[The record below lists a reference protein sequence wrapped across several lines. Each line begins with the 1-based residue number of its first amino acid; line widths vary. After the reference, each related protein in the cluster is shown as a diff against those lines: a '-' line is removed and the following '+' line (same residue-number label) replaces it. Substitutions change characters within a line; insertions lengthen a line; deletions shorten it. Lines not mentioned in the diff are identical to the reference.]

1 MGFGELIC
9 TNMGPENNYLLS
21 EVGTLQRQVIK
32 GRVNFKKYV
41 LNRSKFYGFG
51 GHSREGAGMRPIL
64 IIPVLIL
71 FLILLRLSL
80 ALRVST
86 A

>member
-9 TNMGPENNYLLS
+9 ADMGPENNYLLS

-51 GHSREGAGMRPIL
+51 GHSREGAGLCPIL
-64 IIPVLIL
+64 SIPNNKIII
-71 FLILLRLSL
+71 FLIFLKN
-80 ALRVST
+80 
-86 A
+86 